1 MPVWWGIF
9 AYMMIVSIFGMAMY
23 KNKVH
28 NATVGPVDDSSSVV
42 NYKSIGLFFALA
54 TFAVLMYFAG
64 QRSGIFDTGDYQYSY
79 EHYYTDDLSQI
90 IDIFTGARE
99 EKGPLFKILLI
110 LFKHFT
116 HGTYNDWFTFIAL
129 IQCVSIAL
137 FLYKYSIN
145 FTYSVYF
152 FFTTSTFLWMVNG
165 MRQFLAVAIILFFVD
180 WLKERKT
187 IPFLIVIIVAYFI
200 HSSALFWIPVYFIIN
215 YDPWSKKFIILSLTL
230 SIALYLYSRSSMVE
244 DTDYAYIAT
253 QENQV
258 GVNPIRVLVMAVPSI
273 IAFAQRKNIKNIND
287 PFVNIWVN
295 LSVITTECYIVG
307 MFTTG
312 VMGRMPGY
320 FQMFNLLLL
329 PWLLKKAF
337 DESMGKSILIASL
350 IGYFA
355 YFWYDMFIAGNGLYV
370 SETLGFS
377 YWRA

>member
-23 KNKVH
+23 KNKVQ

-54 TFAVLMYFAG
+54 TFALLVYFVG
-64 QRSGIFDTGDYQYSY
+64 QRSYIFDSSDYQYAY
-79 EHYYTDDLSQI
+79 DNYYSDDLNQI
-90 IDIFTGARE
+90 YSIFRGE
-99 EKGPLFKILLI
+99 KHSKGPLFSIILI

-129 IQCVSIAL
+129 IQCVSLAL

-152 FFTTSTFLWMVNG
+152 FFTTSAFLWLVNG
-165 MRQFLAVAIILFFVD
+165 IRQFLAVTIVLFFVD
-180 WLKERKT
+180 WIKERKT
-187 IPFLIVIIVAYFI
+187 IPFILVIITAYFI
-200 HSSALFWIPVYFIIN
+200 HSSALFWLPVYFIIN
-215 YDPWSKKFIILSLTL
+215 YEPWSRKFIVLSVILA
-230 SIALYLYSRSSMVE
+230 IALYLYSKSSFIE
-244 DTDYAYIAT
+244 DTDYAYLGHNN
-253 QENQV
+253 NQD

-273 IAFAQRKNIKNIND
+273 IAFTQRKNTKEIND
-287 PFVNIWVN
+287 PFVNVWIN

-329 PWLLKKAF
+329 PWLLKRAF
-337 DESMGKSILIASL
+337 DESMGKTILLLSL
-350 IGYFA
+350 IGYLS
-355 YFWYDMFIAGNGLYV
+355 YFWYDMYIAGNGIYNSIPLDLHDWTV
-370 SETLGFS
+370 
-377 YWRA
+377 

>member
-23 KNKVH
+23 KNKVQ

-54 TFAVLMYFAG
+54 TFALLVYFAG
-64 QRSGIFDTGDYQYSY
+64 QRSYIFDSTDYQYSY
-79 EHYYTDDLSQI
+79 DNY
-90 IDIFTGARE
+90 FTGELSEITDIINGTRT

-110 LFKHFT
+110 IFKHFT
-116 HGTYNDWFTFIAL
+116 HGTYNDWFTFVAL
-129 IQCVSIAL
+129 IQCVSIAV

-152 FFTTSTFLWMVNG
+152 FFTTSTFLWLVNG
-165 MRQFLAVAIILFFVD
+165 IRQFLAVAVILFFVD

-187 IPFLIVIIVAYFI
+187 IPFIIVIIVAYFI

-215 YDPWSKKFIILSLTL
+215 FEPWSRKFILFSVILT
-230 SIALYLYSRSSMVE
+230 IALFLYSRSSMVE
-244 DTDYAYIAT
+244 DSDYAYLST

-258 GVNPIRVLVMAVPSI
+258 GVNPVRVIVMAVPAV
-273 IAFAQRKNIKNIND
+273 IAFFQRKNIKEIND
-287 PFVNIWVN
+287 PFVNVWIN
-295 LSVITTECYIVG
+295 LSVITAECYIVG
-307 MFTTG
+307 MFTSG

-337 DESMGKSILIASL
+337 DESMGKSILLASL

-355 YFWYDMFIAGNGLYV
+355 YFWYDMIITGNGVYQSINLNLYY
-370 SETLGFS
+370 LNN
-377 YWRA
+377 

>member
-23 KNKVH
+23 RNKVQ
-28 NATVGPVDDSSSVV
+28 NATVGPVDDSSSIV
-42 NYKSIGLFFALA
+42 NYKSIGLFMALL
-54 TFAVLMYFAG
+54 TFVVLAYFAG

-79 EHYYTDDLSQI
+79 ENY
-90 IDIFTGARE
+90 FTGDFEEITELINGTRQ
-99 EKGPLFKILLI
+99 EKGPLFKILLV

-116 HGTYNDWFTFIAL
+116 NGTYNDWFTFVAL
-129 IQCVSIAL
+129 IQCVSIAV

-145 FTYSVYF
+145 FAYSVYF
-152 FFTTSTFLWMVNG
+152 LFTTSTFLWMVNG
-165 MRQFLAVAIILFFVD
+165 MRQFLAVAVILFFVD
-180 WLKERKT
+180 WIKERKT
-187 IPFLIVIIVAYFI
+187 IPFIIVIIVAYFI

-215 YDPWSKKFIILSLTL
+215 FEPWSKKFIIFSVILTV
-230 SIALYLYSRSSMVE
+230 ALFLYSRSSMVE
-244 DTDYAYIAT
+244 DTDYSYLNTAEY
-253 QENQV
+253 NV
-258 GVNPIRVLVMAVPSI
+258 GVNPIRVLVMAVPTI
-273 IAFAQRKNIKNIND
+273 IAFLRRKRIREID
-287 PFVNIWVN
+287 DSFVKVWVN

-307 MFTTG
+307 IFTSG

-320 FQMFNLLLL
+320 FQVFNLLLL

-355 YFWYDMFIAGNGLYV
+355 YFWYDMYMAGNGLYV

-377 YWRA
+377 YWHA

>member
-23 KNKVH
+23 RNKVQ
-28 NATVGPVDDSSSVV
+28 NATVGPADDSSSVV

-54 TFAVLMYFAG
+54 TFALLVYFVG

-79 EHYYTDDLSQI
+79 DNYFTYELSQVTDI
-90 IDIFTGARE
+90 ITGVRD
-99 EKGPLFKILLI
+99 EKGPLFKILLVI
-110 LFKHFT
+110 FKHFT

-129 IQCVSIAL
+129 IQCVSIAI

-152 FFTTSTFLWMVNG
+152 FFTTSTFLWLVNG
-165 MRQFLAVAIILFFVD
+165 IRQFLAVAVILFFVD

-187 IPFLIVIIVAYFI
+187 IPFMIVIILAYFI

-215 YDPWSKKFIILSLTL
+215 FEPWSKKFIIFSIILT
-230 SIALYLYSRSSMVE
+230 IALFLYSRSSMV
-244 DTDYAYIAT
+244 DDSDYAYLRA

-258 GVNPIRVLVMAVPSI
+258 GVNPIRVLVMAVPAI
-273 IAFAQRKNIKNIND
+273 IAFLRRKNIKEIND
-287 PFVNIWVN
+287 PFVNVWVN
-295 LSVITTECYIVG
+295 LSVITTECYFVG
-307 MFTTG
+307 MFTSG

-337 DESMGKSILIASL
+337 DESMGRSILIASL
-350 IGYFA
+350 IGYFI
-355 YFWYDMFIAGNGLYV
+355 YFWYDMYIAGNGVYV
-370 SETLGFS
+370 SETLGLN
-377 YWRA
+377 YWYA

>member
-23 KNKVH
+23 KSRVQ
-28 NATVGPVDDSSSVV
+28 NATVGPADDSSTEV

-54 TFAVLMYFAG
+54 PFALLMFFVG
-64 QRSGIFDTGDYQYSY
+64 QRSYIFDTTDYQYSY
-79 EHYYTDDLSQI
+79 ENYFRGDLGEITELINGTRQ
-90 IDIFTGARE
+90 
-99 EKGPLFKILLI
+99 EKGPLFKILLV

-116 HGTYNDWFTFIAL
+116 HGTYNDWFTFVAL

-187 IPFLIVIIVAYFI
+187 IPFIIVVIFAYWI
-200 HSSALFWIPVYFIIN
+200 HSSALIWLPVYFIIN
-215 YDPWSKKFIILSLTL
+215 YEPWSKKFVIFSLIITL
-230 SIALYLYSRSSMVE
+230 ALFLYSRSSLV
-244 DTDYAYIAT
+244 DDSDYAYLT
-253 QENQV
+253 SDQYNN

-273 IAFAQRKNIKNIND
+273 IAFAQRKRINEVAS
-287 PFVNIWVN
+287 PFVKVWVN
-295 LSVITTECYIVG
+295 LSVITTECYLVG
-307 MFTTG
+307 MFTSG
-312 VMGRMPGY
+312 VMGRMPMY

-329 PWLLKKAF
+329 PWLLKNAF
-337 DESMGKSILIASL
+337 DESMGKSILLASL

-355 YFWYDMFIAGNGLYV
+355 YFWYDMYIAGNGIYNSRSLDIIF
-370 SETLGFS
+370 T
-377 YWRA
+377 

>member
-9 AYMMIVSIFGMAMY
+9 AYMIIVSVFGMAMY
-23 KNKVH
+23 KNKVQ
-28 NATVGPVDDSSSVV
+28 NATLGPVDDSSSVV

-54 TFAVLMYFAG
+54 TFVLLAYYSG
-64 QRSGIFDTGDYQYSY
+64 QRFGIFDSGDYQYSY
-79 EHYYTDDLSQI
+79 ENYYTDNLNQVMDI
-90 IDIFTGARE
+90 IQGKSAG
-99 EKGPLFKILLI
+99 KGPLFQIILL

-116 HGTYNDWFTFIAL
+116 HGTYNDWFTFVAL

-152 FFTTSTFLWMVNG
+152 FFTTSTFLWLVNG
-165 MRQFLAVAIILFFVD
+165 MRQFLAVAVILFFVD

-187 IPFLIVIIVAYFI
+187 IPFIIVIIVAYFI

-215 YDPWSKKFIILSLTL
+215 YEPWSKKFIIF
-230 SIALYLYSRSSMVE
+230 SIIVTVALYLYSRSSMVE
-244 DTDYAYIAT
+244 DSDYAYLST
-253 QENQV
+253 EENQV
-258 GVNPIRVLVMAVPSI
+258 GVNPIRVFVMAVPAV
-273 IAFAQRKNIKNIND
+273 IAFIQRENIKEIND
-287 PFVNIWVN
+287 PFVKVWVN

-307 MFTTG
+307 MYTNG
-312 VMGRMPGY
+312 VMGRVPVY

-355 YFWYDMFIAGNGLYV
+355 YFWYDMYIAGNGQYV
-370 SETLGFS
+370 SNSLGYS
-377 YWRA
+377 YWYA

>member
-23 KNKVH
+23 KNKVQ
-28 NATVGPVDDSSSVV
+28 NATLGPVDDSSSVV

-54 TFAVLMYFAG
+54 TFVLLVYFAG
-64 QRSGIFDTGDYQYSY
+64 QRSYIFDTTDYQYSY
-79 EHYYTDDLSQI
+79 DNY
-90 IDIFTGARE
+90 FTGDLKEITEIINGTRN
-99 EKGPLFKILLI
+99 EKGPLFKILLV

-116 HGTYNDWFTFIAL
+116 HGTYNDWFTFVAL

-165 MRQFLAVAIILFFVD
+165 MRQFLAVAVILFFVD
-180 WLKERKT
+180 WIKERKT
-187 IPFLIVIIVAYFI
+187 IPFLIVIIAVYFI

-215 YDPWSKKFIILSLTL
+215 FEPWSKKFIIF
-230 SIALYLYSRSSMVE
+230 SIIISVVLFFYSKSSMVE
-244 DTDYAYIAT
+244 ESDYSYLNTAEYSI
-253 QENQV
+253 
-258 GVNPIRVLVMAVPSI
+258 GVNPIRVLVMAIPSI
-273 IAFAQRKNIKNIND
+273 IAFTQRKRIKEID
-287 PFVNIWVN
+287 DSFVKVWVN

-307 MFTTG
+307 MFTSG

-329 PWLLKKAF
+329 PWLLKKSF

-355 YFWYDMFIAGNGLYV
+355 YFWYDMYIAGNGIYQSIKLNIYY
-370 SETLGFS
+370 L
-377 YWRA
+377 

>member
-1 MPVWWGIF
+1 MPVWWGVF

-23 KNKVH
+23 KSRVQ

-42 NYKSIGLFFALA
+42 NYKSIGIFFALA

-79 EHYYTDDLSQI
+79 DNY
-90 IDIFTGARE
+90 FTGDLNEITEIINGTRN
-99 EKGPLFKILLI
+99 EKGPLFKILLV

-116 HGTYNDWFTFIAL
+116 HGTYNDWFTFVAL

-145 FTYSVYF
+145 FTYSIYF

-180 WLKERKT
+180 WIKERKT
-187 IPFLIVIIVAYFI
+187 IPFIIVIIVAYLI
-200 HSSALFWIPVYFIIN
+200 HSSALFWIPVYFIIK
-215 YDPWSKKFIILSLTL
+215 YEPWSKKFIIFSIILT
-230 SIALYLYSRSSMVE
+230 IALFLYSRSSMVE
-244 DTDYAYIAT
+244 NSDYSYLNTAEY
-253 QENQV
+253 NN

-273 IAFAQRKNIKNIND
+273 IAFIQRKRINEVTP
-287 PFVNIWVN
+287 PFVKVWIN

-307 MFTTG
+307 MFTSG

-370 SETLGFS
+370 SKTLGFS
-377 YWRA
+377 YWHV